1 MLRSRL
7 RCMGERSVRFR
18 FSTDSLPTEG
28 RFEAFRDNLAHRLFQ
43 FDMLYQS
50 ATPYRGVIDLTMAG
64 QVSFGQVY
72 GSAAQFVRTEK
83 LARQCEEG
91 VWLLLNRR
99 GRVRVSQG
107 DLRGELQPGDGFVL
121 NSVRVHEGECLVES
135 DTWVIKVPE
144 DSTKALRDKDAANR
158 AAILPATAPITRLLH
173 TLLDAYHLLGEID
186 HPEAEMRLGQ
196 FLADLVALSMGPSR
210 DGAYLAKERGLK
222 AAQLQAVRDD
232 IGRNFLH
239 AGFSAADVAARL
251 GISVRYVHLLLE
263 ETGRSFSEHVLEKR
277 LIHAYKLLLS
287 PTWLSTRIADIAF
300 ETGFSDLSH
309 FNRSFRRRFGCT
321 PRDVRAQ
328 GNAHSGS

>member
-1 MLRSRL
+1 M
-7 RCMGERSVRFR
+7 RFK
-18 FSTDSLPTEG
+18 FSTDSLPPEE
-28 RFEAFRDNLAHRLFQ
+28 RFEAFRDNLARRLFQ
-43 FDMLYQS
+43 FDMLCRS
-50 ATPYRGVIDLTMAG
+50 TTPYLGVIDVTMAG

-83 LARQCEEG
+83 MARQCEDG

-107 DLRGELQPGDGFVL
+107 DLRGELRQGDGFVL
-121 NSVRVHEGECLVES
+121 DSVRVHEGECLVES

-144 DSTKALRDKDAANR
+144 DATRVLRHKDAANR

-173 TLLDAYHLLGEID
+173 TLLDAHHRLGEID

-196 FLADLVALSMGPSR
+196 FLADLVALAMGPSR
-210 DGAYLAKERGLK
+210 DGAYLATERGLK
-222 AAQLQAVRDD
+222 AAQSQAVLHD

-263 ETGRSFSEHVLEKR
+263 ATGSSFSEHVLEKR
-277 LIHAYKLLLS
+277 LMHAYETLLS
-287 PTWLSTRIADIAF
+287 PARLPMRIADIAF

-321 PRDVRAQ
+321 PRDVRAN
-328 GNAHSGS
+328 GKTNGGS